1 MFTVMQIL
9 TPLFQAIIESDM
21 IMSFANHGEQ
31 EDLKWNMLY
40 WFNSEDLP
48 DSANDELL
56 TAELRIYKENVTS
69 PDGR

>member
-1 MFTVMQIL
+1 
-9 TPLFQAIIESDM
+9 
-21 IMSFANHGEQ
+21 MSFANHGKQ

>member
-1 MFTVMQIL
+1 MFTFMQIL

-21 IMSFANHGEQ
+21 IMSFANHGKQ

-40 WFNSEDLP
+40 WFNSVDLP